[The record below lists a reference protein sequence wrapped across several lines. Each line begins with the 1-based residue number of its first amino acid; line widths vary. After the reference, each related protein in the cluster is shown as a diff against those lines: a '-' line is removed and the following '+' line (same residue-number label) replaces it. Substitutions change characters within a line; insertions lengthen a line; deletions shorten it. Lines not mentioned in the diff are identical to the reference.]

1 MNFCVLGL
9 SHQTAPVEIREMV
22 AFTPEQQRKG
32 LLALSSSPQVKEA
45 VILSTCNRS
54 EVYALVAPQEGA
66 RENLLSFLAE
76 FHQVKADALLP
87 SLYFY
92 EGTRAAGH
100 LFRVAAGLDSMVLGE
115 AQILG
120 QVKEAYF
127 LGLENDKTGTI
138 TNKLF
143 HQAIEVGKRVR
154 TETKIGF
161 YSLSV
166 GSVAVDLARKIFGDL
181 SERQA
186 LVVGAGET
194 SELVAKALAASGVK
208 TILVTNRT
216 HDKAVEVA
224 QSLGGRAV
232 RFDDLAT
239 QMAEADIVI
248 SSTGAPHAIIRQA
261 DVAQAMKKRRGRPI
275 FLIDIAVPRDIEP
288 QASHVENA
296 FLYDIDD
303 LKAVME
309 ENVKLREQEA
319 LVAEKI
325 VEAELGKFQAWLRSR
340 EAVPTITAL
349 RRRVEDI
356 RKKELERVLP
366 RFKNLSEEDR
376 QKLEAFSQSLTAKF
390 LHEPTTR
397 LLKKAENQED
407 IEAGNSLRYLFDLE
421 EEKGGDG
428 QA

>member
-32 LLALSSSPQVKEA
+32 LLALSSSPQVREA

-54 EVYALVAPQEGA
+54 EVYALVGQKEGA

-76 FHQVKADALLP
+76 FHQVKPDALVP

-92 EGTRAAGH
+92 EGARAAGH

-120 QVKEAYF
+120 QVKDAYF

-143 HQAIEVGKRVR
+143 RQAIEVGKRVR
-154 TETKIGF
+154 TETKIGA

-194 SELVAKALAASGVK
+194 SELVAKALASSRVK

-224 QSLGGRAV
+224 KALGGRAV
-232 RFDDLAT
+232 QFDDLQV
-239 QMAEADIVI
+239 QMGEADIVI
-248 SSTGAPHAIIRQA
+248 SSTGAPHAIIRAA

-288 QASHVENA
+288 QVSHVENA

-309 ENVKLREQEA
+309 ENTKLREQEA
-319 LVAEKI
+319 LRAEKI
-325 VEAELGKFQAWLRSR
+325 VEAELLKFQKWLRSR

-349 RRRVEDI
+349 RKRVEDI
-356 RKKELERVLP
+356 RRKELERILP

-397 LLKKAENQED
+397 LLKKAENNED

-421 EEKGGDG
+421 EEKDGDG
-428 QA
+428 PS